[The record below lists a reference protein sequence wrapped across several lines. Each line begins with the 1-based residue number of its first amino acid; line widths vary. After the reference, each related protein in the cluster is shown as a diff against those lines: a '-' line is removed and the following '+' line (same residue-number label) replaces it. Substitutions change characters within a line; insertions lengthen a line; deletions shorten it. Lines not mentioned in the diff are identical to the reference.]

1 MGKIKFILKNITQ
14 EDLEFFNESEFFENT
29 NHSRIP
35 ESIIVKDLKYDVI
48 VTDQQTEIDK
58 ANDRHTAVIGLDREI
73 EKEPQMRSEHSDE
86 LSDIICDE
94 NQISRYHSNAASDN
108 ACDEKQISIDNS
120 YAVPDNACDKN
131 TEPPAS
137 QPRISSRFIIGSL
150 WALDQEFI
158 RKVHDLTYRIPHVI
172 LETERTIIKQCD
184 PERDILPLIEIYSKP
199 HVNDYIE
206 PLYPFAEET
215 VYQRDYFDNIY
226 ALYDFGMWNV
236 FLKENGRLIGR
247 CGAEYMQPPID
258 IEKFTADNSKEIN
271 GQVQNTGKNE
281 TVSRQYTTNQEGLET
296 SDNQWLELGYLIDS
310 DYWHMGLGYE
320 TTKAVVEM
328 ALEHGHRQIFAEINQ
343 RNTASIA
350 LAKKLGFTYYDGNVW
365 IFDAHNVLFH
375 ADSNVCR

>member
-35 ESIIVKDLKYDVI
+35 ETVEVKNLKHDVI
-48 VTDQQTEIDK
+48 VTDQQAEIDK

-73 EKEPQMRSEHSDE
+73 EKEPQMQGGYSDE

-94 NQISRYHSNAASDN
+94 NQLLRYHSNAASDN
-108 ACDEKQISIDNS
+108 ACDE
-120 YAVPDNACDKN
+120 NA
-131 TEPPAS
+131 ESPAN
-137 QPRISSRFIIGSL
+137 QPIISSRFVIGSL

-158 RKVHDLTYRIPHVI
+158 SKIHDLTYRIPHVI

-199 HVNDYIE
+199 HVTDYIE
-206 PLYPFAEET
+206 RLYPFAEET

-247 CGAEYMQPPID
+247 CGAEYMQPPIE
-258 IEKFTADNSKEIN
+258 IEKFAADKSKGMN
-271 GQVQNTGKNE
+271 GQVQNIEKNE
-281 TVSRQYTTNQEGLET
+281 TVSRQYTTNQEELET
-296 SDNQWLELGYLIDS
+296 SDDQWLEIGYLIDS

-320 TTKAVVEM
+320 TTNAVVDL
-328 ALEHGHRQIFAEINQ
+328 ALERGHSHIFAEIDK
-343 RNTASIA
+343 RNSASIA
-350 LAKKLGFTYYDGNVW
+350 LAGKLGFVHFDSDVW
-365 IFDAHNVLFH
+365 VYK
-375 ADSNVCR
+375 S

>member
-14 EDLEFFNESEFFENT
+14 EDLEFFNESELFENT

-35 ESIIVKDLKYDVI
+35 EAVEVKDLKHDVI
-48 VTDQQTEIDK
+48 VTDQQAEIDK

-73 EKEPQMRSEHSDE
+73 EKEPQMQGGYSDE

-108 ACDEKQISIDNS
+108 ACDE
-120 YAVPDNACDKN
+120 NA
-131 TEPPAS
+131 ESPAN
-137 QPRISSRFIIGSL
+137 QPIISSRFVIGSL

-158 RKVHDLTYRIPHVI
+158 SKIHDLTYRIPHVI

-247 CGAEYMQPPID
+247 CGAEYMQPPLE
-258 IEKFTADNSKEIN
+258 IEKFAADKSKGMN
-271 GQVQNTGKNE
+271 CQVQNIEKNE

-328 ALEHGHRQIFAEINQ
+328 ALEHGHRQIFAEIDQ

>member
-58 ANDRHTAVIGLDREI
+58 ANDRHIAVIGLDREI
-73 EKEPQMRSEHSDE
+73 ENESQMRSEHSDE

-94 NQISRYHSNAASDN
+94 NQLLRYHSNAASDN
-108 ACDEKQISIDNS
+108 ACDE
-120 YAVPDNACDKN
+120 NA
-131 TEPPAS
+131 EPPAN
-137 QPRISSRFIIGSL
+137 QPIISSRFIIGSL

-247 CGAEYMQPPID
+247 CGAEYMQPPLE
-258 IEKFTADNSKEIN
+258 IEKFAADKSKGMN
-271 GQVQNTGKNE
+271 CQVQNIEKNE
-281 TVSRQYTTNQEGLET
+281 TVSRQYTTNQEELET
-296 SDNQWLELGYLIDS
+296 SDDQWLEIGYLIDS

-320 TTKAVVEM
+320 TTNAVVDL
-328 ALEHGHRQIFAEINQ
+328 ALERGHSHIFAEIDK
-343 RNTASIA
+343 RNSASIA
-350 LAKKLGFTYYDGNVW
+350 LAGKLGFVHFDSDVW
-365 IFDAHNVLFH
+365 VYK
-375 ADSNVCR
+375 S

>member
-14 EDLEFFNESEFFENT
+14 EDIEFFNESELFENT
-29 NHSRIP
+29 NLKRIP

-48 VTDQQTEIDK
+48 VTDQQAEINR
-58 ANDRHTAVIGLDREI
+58 ANDRHIAVIGLDREI
-73 EKEPQMRSEHSDE
+73 EKEPQ
-86 LSDIICDE
+86 I
-94 NQISRYHSNAASDN
+94 QGGHSNTAS
-108 ACDEKQISIDNS
+108 
-120 YAVPDNACDKN
+120 DNACDKN
-131 TEPPAS
+131 TESPVS
-137 QPRISSRFIIGSL
+137 QPRISSRFVIGSL
-150 WALDQEFI
+150 WALDKEFI
-158 RKVHDLTYRIPHVI
+158 RTVHDLTYRIPHVI

-247 CGAEYMQPPID
+247 CGAEYMQPP
-258 IEKFTADNSKEIN
+258 
-271 GQVQNTGKNE
+271 
-281 TVSRQYTTNQEGLET
+281 LE

-320 TTKAVVEM
+320 TTNAVVEM
-328 ALEHGHRQIFAEINQ
+328 ALEHGHRQIFAEIDH

-350 LAKKLGFTYYDGNVW
+350 LAKKLGFTHYNGDVW

-375 ADSNVCR
+375 PDSNVCR